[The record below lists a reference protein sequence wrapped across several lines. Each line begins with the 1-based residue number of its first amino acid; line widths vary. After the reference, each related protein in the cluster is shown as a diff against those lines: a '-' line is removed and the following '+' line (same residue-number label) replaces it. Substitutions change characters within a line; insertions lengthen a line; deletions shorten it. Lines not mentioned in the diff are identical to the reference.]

1 MNAIVPG
8 LAAPELTGAIEANLA
23 EEVEIFSRALPG
35 GEIYHD
41 AELVRFSTRRS
52 FFNGVHHARFANDEK
67 AYVDAKIVET
77 LAYFRT
83 RNLPCMWVI
92 GPSVRPPDL
101 ATNLLEHGLTFLNE
115 APALVLDLNAADE
128 DAPALEGFAI
138 QEASNAEELRP
149 LLELEAQ
156 CFDVSEEIAHYYY
169 NTYVATG
176 FGSGQAWHHY
186 IGMLHGRPVAMA
198 ALLLHAGVAGI
209 YGVGTIPE
217 ARRRGI
223 GTALVCHALHEART
237 AGYRVALL
245 TPTDMSLRIYQRL
258 GFQQH
263 CAFQFYLWRPEQP
276 GPSA

>member
-8 LAAPELTGAIEANLA
+8 LAAPELTGAIESNLA
-23 EEVEIFSRALPG
+23 EEVEIFGRALPG

-67 AYVDAKIVET
+67 AYVDAKIAET
-77 LAYFRT
+77 LAYFKARD
-83 RNLPCMWVI
+83 LSCMWVI
-92 GPSVRPPDL
+92 GPSVRPTDL
-101 ATNLLEHGLTFLNE
+101 ATRLLEHGLIFLNE
-115 APALVLDLNAADE
+115 APALVLDLSAADE
-128 DAPALEGFAI
+128 DAPVLEGFAI
-138 QEASNAEELRP
+138 REASNAEELLP

-156 CFDVSEEIAHYYY
+156 CFDVPEEIAHHYYD
-169 NTYVATG
+169 TYVATG

-223 GTALVCHALHEART
+223 GAALVQHALHEAHA

-263 CAFQFYLWRPEQP
+263 CTFQFYLWRPEQ
-276 GPSA
+276 

>member
-8 LAAPELTGAIEANLA
+8 LAAPELTGAVEANLA
-23 EEVEIFSRALPG
+23 EEVEVFGRALPG
-35 GEIYHD
+35 GEIQRD
-41 AELVRFSTRRS
+41 AELVRFSTQRS

-67 AYVDAKIVET
+67 AYVDAKIAET
-77 LAYFRT
+77 LAYFRA
-83 RNLPCMWVI
+83 RALSCMWVI
-92 GPSVRPPDL
+92 GPSVRPVNL
-101 ATNLLEHGLTFLNE
+101 ATRLLEHGLTFLNE

-138 QEASNAEELRP
+138 REASNAEELLP

-156 CFDVSEEIAHYYY
+156 CFDVPAEIAHHYYD
-169 NTYVATG
+169 TYVATG

-223 GTALVCHALHEART
+223 GASLVQYAMHEARA

-263 CAFQFYLWRPEQP
+263 CAFQFYLWRPEQQ

>member
-8 LAAPELTGAIEANLA
+8 LAAPELTGALEANLA
-23 EEVEIFSRALPG
+23 EEVEVFGRALPG
-35 GEIYHD
+35 SEIYHGE
-41 AELVRFSTRRS
+41 ELVRFSTRRS
-52 FFNGVHHARFANDEK
+52 FFNGVHHARFASDEK
-67 AYVDAKIVET
+67 AYVDAKIAET
-77 LAYFRT
+77 LAYFKARE
-83 RNLPCMWVI
+83 LSCMWVI
-92 GPSVRPPDL
+92 GPSVRPTDL
-101 ATNLLEHGLTFLNE
+101 ATRLLEHGLTFLNE
-115 APALVLDLNAADE
+115 APVLVLDLSETEE
-128 DAPALEGFAI
+128 DAPTLEGLAI

-149 LLELEAQ
+149 LVELEMQ
-156 CFDVSEEIAHYYY
+156 CFAVSEEIAHYYY
-169 NTYVATG
+169 DTYVATG

-223 GTALVCHALHEART
+223 GMALVQHALREARS

-263 CAFQFYLWRPEQP
+263 CALQFYLWRPEQQE
-276 GPSA
+276 PSA

>member
-1 MNAIVPG
+1 VNAIVPG

-35 GEIYHD
+35 GEIYRD

-52 FFNGVHHARFANDEK
+52 FFNGVHHARFASDEK
-67 AYVDAKIVET
+67 AYVDAKIAET
-77 LAYFRT
+77 LAYFKARE
-83 RNLPCMWVI
+83 LSCIWVI
-92 GPSVRPPDL
+92 GPSVRPADL
-101 ATNLLEHGLTFLNE
+101 ATRLLEHGLTFLNE
-115 APALVLDLNAADE
+115 APALVLDLSAAEE
-128 DAPALEGFAI
+128 DAPALEGLVI
-138 QEASNAEELRP
+138 QEASNTEELRP
-149 LLELEAQ
+149 LVELETQ
-156 CFDVSEEIAHYYY
+156 CFDVSEEVAHYYY
-169 NTYVATG
+169 DTYVATG

-217 ARRRGI
+217 ARRQGI
-223 GTALVCHALHEART
+223 GTTLVRHAMHEARA

-245 TPTDMSLRIYQRL
+245 TPTDMSLRIYQWL

-263 CAFQFYLWRPEQP
+263 CAFQFYLWRPE
-276 GPSA
+276 